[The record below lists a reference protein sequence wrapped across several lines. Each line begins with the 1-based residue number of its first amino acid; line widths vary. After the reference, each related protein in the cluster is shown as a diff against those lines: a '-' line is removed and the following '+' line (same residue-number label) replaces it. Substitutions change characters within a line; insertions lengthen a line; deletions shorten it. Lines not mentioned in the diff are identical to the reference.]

1 MSYSRRFAAPNPLP
15 HAKIGFQLISWEPCD
30 WIEITIIIAIA
41 GEFRSAGILLVPM
54 QEGPAVFSIFN
65 TEQIAGPSCIG
76 TSKMPALRGMTTPK
90 ATEQRNPRTRGIDA
104 KTTIE
109 ILRAIHRE
117 DATVVKA
124 VSGALPAIARAVDA
138 IAGALQR
145 GGRLFYVGAGTS
157 GRLAALDAAELPP
170 TFGTPPRMVQAVI
183 AGGRSA
189 LTHAVE
195 GAEDNRTQGA
205 RDLAARGLNAK
216 DAVVGIA
223 ASGAT
228 PYALGALEYANRK
241 GAITIGITSNPR
253 TPITQVARI
262 SIVTRTGPEV
272 ITGST
277 RMKAGTA
284 QKLVLNMLS
293 TATMIRLGRVY
304 DNWMIGVA
312 LTNRKL
318 QARGLRILREATGA
332 SVAESTRALRQSR
345 HNLGVALIMLKT
357 GASARQAKRLLRTNQ
372 GHVHNTLN
380 RTQTITSGRHKSHG

>member
-1 MSYSRRFAAPNPLP
+1 MYCDSRWGISGACFSLRVLVLGKSKTSQAKAYAA
-15 HAKIGFQLISWEPCD
+15 KTMI
-30 WIEITIIIAIA
+30 
-41 GEFRSAGILLVPM
+41 
-54 QEGPAVFSIFN
+54 
-65 TEQIAGPSCIG
+65 
-76 TSKMPALRGMTTPK
+76 KPK

-104 KTTIE
+104 KSTIA

-117 DATVVKA
+117 DASVAKA

-138 IAGALQR
+138 IADALR
-145 GGRLFYVGAGTS
+145 HGGRLFYVGAGTS

-170 TFGTPPRMVQAVI
+170 TFGTPTHMVQAVI
-183 AGGRSA
+183 AGGRRA

-195 GAEDNRTQGA
+195 GAEDNRAQGA
-205 RDLAARGLNAK
+205 KDLAARGLNAG

-228 PYALGALEYANRK
+228 PYVLGALDFAKRK
-241 GAITIGITSNPR
+241 GAVTIAVTSNPR
-253 TPITQVARI
+253 MPITQAAQI
-262 SIVTRTGPEV
+262 GIVTRTGPEV

-304 DNWMIGVA
+304 GNWMIGVA

-318 QARGLRILREATGA
+318 QARGLRILMEASGA
-332 SVAESTRALRQSR
+332 GVFESTRALRQSG
-345 HNLGVALIMLKT
+345 HNLSAALIMLKT
-357 GASARQAKRLLRTNQ
+357 GASARQAKHLLRDTH
-372 GHVHNTLN
+372 GHVHNALN
-380 RTQTITSGRHKSHG
+380 RTNRNARSFHKTHG